1 MASSH
6 EVRREALEFYYLLQL
21 QRVPRRVRPSLD
33 NHDRGGCLLPL
44 LNSLWQQS
52 WFRSAMRRNNQSNAR
67 FREIKRH
74 HRSYLAP
81 IFVDFGWRERPHVML
96 GPKIGVRVFP
106 LLSAEDLLCVDA
118 LLHRSRRFSLAPPWS
133 MYGQGA
139 RAAGVFSCHC
149 TCRLISVQA
158 FSKAALAT
166 VDLWHKKTPH
176 HGEALKDLD

>member
-1 MASSH
+1 VIASGH

-44 LNSLWQQS
+44 LNSLWQHS

-74 HRSYLAP
+74 HRSNLAP
-81 IFVDFGWRERPHVML
+81 IFVDSDWRERPPL
-96 GPKIGVRVFP
+96 NARPGIGVRVFP

-118 LLHRSRRFSLAPPWS
+118 PLHRSHSPVSRRP
-133 MYGQGA
+133 GA
-139 RAAGVFSCHC
+139 CTARVRGLPVFSRV
-149 TCRLISVQA
+149 T
-158 FSKAALAT
+158 ALAGLS
-166 VDLWHKKTPH
+166 VSRPSRRLPW
-176 HGEALKDLD
+176 LRWI

>member
-44 LNSLWQQS
+44 LNSLWQHS
-52 WFRSAMRRNNQSNAR
+52 WFRSAMRRNNQSDAR

-74 HRSYLAP
+74 HRSNLAP
-81 IFVDFGWRERPHVML
+81 IFVDSDWRERPPLSARPEIVV
-96 GPKIGVRVFP
+96 GGFP

-118 LLHRSRRFSLAPPWS
+118 LLHRSRSSVSHHPVS
-133 MYGQGA
+133 VGVQGC
-139 RAAGVFSCHC
+139 AGCRCWLCTSHC
-149 TCRLISVQA
+149 PAIDVQA
-158 FSKAALAT
+158 FPRAALAA
-166 VDLWHKKTPH
+166 VNRRQ
-176 HGEALKDLD
+176 